1 MEVLLLQDIA
11 GVGKK
16 NDLLAVG
23 DGFALNFLLPQR
35 QALVATPTVR
45 RRYAEEIRK
54 RAEERER
61 EKQMK
66 TDLAQGISGK
76 EVRIARKVTKTGKLY
91 AAVSEKV
98 IAEELK
104 KQHSLAVDPSAIQI
118 SDPLKM
124 TGVFEVTLKLG
135 QREEKIKVI
144 VEAEKE

>member
-61 EKQMK
+61 EKQTK
-66 TDLAQGISGK
+66 AELVQGISGK

-91 AAVSEKV
+91 AAISEKV

-104 KQHSLAVDPSAIQI
+104 KLCGLTVESSAIQI
-118 SDPLKM
+118 ADPIKT
-124 TGVFEVTLKLG
+124 TGAFEVILKFG
-135 QREEKIKVI
+135 EQEEKVRVI
-144 VEAEKE
+144 VEAEK

>member
-23 DGFALNFLLPQR
+23 DGFALNYLLPQR

-61 EKQMK
+61 EKQTK
-66 TDLAQGISGK
+66 AELVQGIAGK
-76 EVRIARKVTKTGKLY
+76 EIRIDRKVTKTGKLY
-91 AAVSEKV
+91 AAISEKV

-104 KQHSLAVDPSAIQI
+104 KQHGLSIDTSSIQI
-118 SDPLKM
+118 AEPIKS
-124 TGVFEVTLKLG
+124 TGTFEVTVQLG
-135 QREEKIKVI
+135 TSKELVKVI
-144 VEAEKE
+144 VEVQK

>member
-61 EKQMK
+61 EKQTK
-66 TDLAQGISGK
+66 VELAQGISGK

-91 AAVSEKV
+91 AAVSEKI
-98 IAEELK
+98 IAEELR
-104 KQHSLAVDPSAIQI
+104 KQHGLTVESSLIQI
-118 SDPLKM
+118 AEPIKT
-124 TGVFEVTLKLG
+124 TGLFEVSLQLG
-135 QREEKIKVI
+135 GQEEKVRVV
-144 VEAEKE
+144 VEAEK